1 MKTGIEHVVV
11 GVVLI
16 FLLTGCYI
24 TKSAQ
29 VPMPVVHHAA
39 ANGQADGLIVL
50 LPGYGDSPERFEQ
63 QGMVSIIRRVAPT
76 FDIIAADAHFAYY
89 RNLSIVDRLHADVLG
104 SRQNHYQRVWLV
116 GISMGGLGAASY
128 AMEHPDVVERVFLLA
143 PYMGDEDLISE
154 VEAAGGLARW
164 EPPNLSSIED
174 GEQRRFYQLWSWYKG
189 YTQPNPTRPDL
200 MLGFGADDKLRYGN
214 QLLADVLPNEY
225 VVRTPGGH
233 KWKVWIP
240 IFEALLRQAVE
251 DTDQGEA

>member
-1 MKTGIEHVVV
+1 
-11 GVVLI
+11 
-16 FLLTGCYI
+16 
-24 TKSAQ
+24 
-29 VPMPVVHHAA
+29 MPVVHHAA

-50 LPGYGDSPERFEQ
+50 LPGYGDSPEHFEQ
-63 QGMVSIIRRVAPT
+63 QGMVDIIRRVAPT
-76 FDIIAADAHFAYY
+76 FDIIAADAHFGYY
-89 RNLSIVDRLHADVLG
+89 RNLSIVDRLHTDVLG
-104 SRQNHYQRVWLV
+104 SRQNRYQRVWLV

-154 VEAAGGLARW
+154 VENAGGLARW

-174 GEQRRFYQLWSWYKG
+174 EEQRRFYRLWDWYKS
-189 YTQPNPTRPDL
+189 YARPNPAGPDL
-200 MLGFGADDKLRYGN
+200 MLGFGSDDKLRDGN
-214 QLLADVLPNEY
+214 QLLADVLPNEK

-233 KWKVWIP
+233 KWEVWMP